1 MNGEGSADD
10 PRAAKRAALRMAT
23 LHLVVA
29 VVLLDAVALGIYYL
43 GGIDRGSVLAK
54 QLFTGVWLIATGVS
68 VAILLK
74 RVRAIR
80 HGRGDEPT

>member
-1 MNGEGSADD
+1 MNSEPSADD
-10 PRAAKRAALRMAT
+10 PRAAKRAALRVAT

-29 VVLLDAVALGIYYL
+29 VMVLDAVALGIYYL
-43 GGIDRGSVLAK
+43 GGIDEGSVLAK
-54 QLFTGVWLIATGVS
+54 QVFTGVWLVATAVT

-80 HGRGDEPT
+80 YNR